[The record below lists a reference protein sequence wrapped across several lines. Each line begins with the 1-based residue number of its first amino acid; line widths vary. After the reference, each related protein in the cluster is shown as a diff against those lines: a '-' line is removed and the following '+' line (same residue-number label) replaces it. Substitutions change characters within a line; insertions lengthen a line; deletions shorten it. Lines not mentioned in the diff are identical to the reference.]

1 MDAELTELAHDQ
13 KIQDQ
18 TSKIQLRPT
27 KINQPKI
34 SDKKNQ
40 NRQEIGTKNNSKFNW
55 IETNNQ

>member
-40 NRQEIGTKNNSKFNW
+40 NRQEIGTKNDSKFN
-55 IETNNQ
+55 